1 MSWVGSYWKGPGI
14 VFDWGRAWTLWA
26 LTVLGFQGLGSCGAW
41 LGLVLLLITWDLV
54 AGRGLFVLEFKAG
67 KVRTVEELMT
77 VISWLGLSCSACSC
91 LTPAVLLVR
100 AQLVGGCAA

>member
-41 LGLVLLLITWDLV
+41 LGLVLGAAVDN
-54 AGRGLFVLEFKAG
+54 
-67 KVRTVEELMT
+67 
-77 VISWLGLSCSACSC
+77 LGSGGGPGVVC
-91 LTPAVLLVR
+91 
-100 AQLVGGCAA
+100 VGV